1 MTSGVPRSVHVPV
14 PRFAMNTAPAKK
26 SAAWTPAATAC
37 SCDATHLGRSVGSAV
52 GDDLTAAVGGLVT
65 PVAVRDALGTGER
78 VGATLVGA
86 LQHTSAATRS
96 KRSIDGR

>member
-1 MTSGVPRSVHVPV
+1 MTSGVPRSVHGAL

-26 SAAWTPAATAC
+26 SAAWAPAATAC
-37 SCDATHLGRSVGSAV
+37 SCDATHLGRPVGSAV

-65 PVAVRDALGTGER
+65 PVAVRDALGER